1 MEKLKV
7 LTVVG
12 TRPEI
17 IRLSSIIKKF
27 ENIFDHKL
35 VHTGQNY
42 DFELNE
48 IFFKDLQLN
57 QPDYYLDAADKS
69 GTKTIGNVI
78 RLIDDVL
85 EKENPDAVM
94 ILGDTNS
101 CLSVIAAKNRKI
113 PTFHFEA
120 GNRCF
125 DMRVPEEINRKIV
138 DHTADVNLTYSS
150 IAREYLLREG
160 LPPDLVI
167 KVGSPMKEVLN
178 DNSKKIEQSKILT
191 QLKLKTNNFFVVSAH
206 RQENIESEINFNK
219 ILSIISEVE
228 SHFELPIIVS
238 THPRTRKKLESSSNK
253 FSKNV
258 NFLKPLSFSDYIRLQ
273 KESKLVLS
281 DSGTINEEASIL
293 QFNAINLRESYERPE
308 SAEEGTTILTGLSL
322 DRVFQGI
329 NLFENIN
336 KSKVKSIVKD
346 YDVDNV
352 SEKVANIILSYTDYI
367 NRVVWKKY

>member
-178 DNSKKIEQSKILT
+178 DNFKKIDQSKILT

>member
-238 THPRTRKKLESSSNK
+238 THPRTRKKLESSSNN

-258 NFLKPLSFSDYIRLQ
+258 NFLKPLSFSDYIKLQ

-352 SEKVANIILSYTDYI
+352 SEKVANIILSYTDYV